1 MLGLKHKNKWLN
13 DMKNKETSGLP
24 SSDDRGWIKG
34 VSIELR
40 LVSSFGWEKPKW
52 SGRGASWRYY
62 YFYIFLTRWFQ

>member
-1 MLGLKHKNKWLN
+1 MLGLKPQNKWLN

-40 LVSSFGWEKPKW
+40 LVSSLGCEKPKW
-52 SGRGASWRYY
+52 SGRGVGWRCY
-62 YFYIFLTRWFQ
+62 YFYLFLMR